1 MQVDKASLFGLLEIN
16 RPGVVFL
23 REQFELQKSALVVQI
38 DESTVS
44 LVSRGEITV
53 MDQQTFLDKWTGSYL
68 YLWRS
73 PSSFQILKPGDVN
86 KPALVWL
93 QTKLGVV
100 NSDIDALIT
109 GGNYT
114 KALQQQVTDFQRVQT
129 LIADGIVGRQTVMRL
144 NQLTDPLLP
153 TLTGDVI

>member
-1 MQVDKASLFGLLEIN
+1 M
-16 RPGVVFL
+16 
-23 REQFELQKSALVVQI
+23 
-38 DESTVS
+38 
-44 LVSRGEITV
+44 
-53 MDQQTFLDKWTGSYL
+53 
-68 YLWRS
+68 
-73 PSSFQILKPGDVN
+73 
-86 KPALVWL
+86 
-93 QTKLGVV
+93 V

-144 NQLTDPLLP
+144 NHLTDPLLP